1 MRIFIEK
8 FNYKI
13 IASLFVLSLI
23 ILGFQPINDSKND
36 NELSEIQQDKDD
48 LLSGVTRAISY
59 SGFRLGQHPDRG
71 NGAINPSYE
80 ETLEDLQ
87 ILSKDNYFQLIR
99 VYDCDENSQLILKV
113 IKENDINIKV
123 LLGMW
128 LDAEISNHE
137 GCPWLNEPIPAD
149 ELAANKKSNLEE
161 IEKGIELANAYPEI
175 IVGVNV
181 GNEMLVEW
189 NDHMVEHDT
198 VITYIRKVKSEIQ
211 QPVTVAENVNWWI
224 HKGERLAK
232 EIDFIGVHSYP
243 LWEGQDINVGLS
255 YTINNLKA
263 VKKALPE
270 SKIVITEAGWA
281 TIAVE
286 FGERASEEKQLRYYN
301 ELYVMAEKLNI
312 TTFFFEAFDEPW
324 KGETDN
330 ADGAEKNWGIFNVDR
345 TPKLVMQ
352 ELYPELMKSK

>member
-1 MRIFIEK
+1 
-8 FNYKI
+8 
-13 IASLFVLSLI
+13 
-23 ILGFQPINDSKND
+23 
-36 NELSEIQQDKDD
+36 
-48 LLSGVTRAISY
+48 
-59 SGFRLGQHPDRG
+59 
-71 NGAINPSYE
+71 
-80 ETLEDLQ
+80 
-87 ILSKDNYFQLIR
+87 
-99 VYDCDENSQLILKV
+99 LILKV

>member
-1 MRIFIEK
+1 
-8 FNYKI
+8 
-13 IASLFVLSLI
+13 
-23 ILGFQPINDSKND
+23 
-36 NELSEIQQDKDD
+36 
-48 LLSGVTRAISY
+48 
-59 SGFRLGQHPDRG
+59 
-71 NGAINPSYE
+71 
-80 ETLEDLQ
+80 
-87 ILSKDNYFQLIR
+87 
-99 VYDCDENSQLILKV
+99 
-113 IKENDINIKV
+113 
-123 LLGMW
+123 
-128 LDAEISNHE
+128 
-137 GCPWLNEPIPAD
+137 
-149 ELAANKKSNLEE
+149 
-161 IEKGIELANAYPEI
+161 
-175 IVGVNV
+175 
-181 GNEMLVEW
+181 
-189 NDHMVEHDT
+189 
-198 VITYIRKVKSEIQ
+198 
-211 QPVTVAENVNWWI
+211 VAENVNWWI